1 MNNIHATAII
11 GNRVSIGKGNY
22 IGPNVIIEGD
32 CEIGNNNWI
41 GPGTYIG
48 VAPELRTFNH
58 FDKVELDLF
67 KVRIGSEN
75 VIRENCVVQSSVDG
89 ETAIGDGNFLM
100 SGCHVSHDCKIGNQV
115 TLAQKVILAGYSFIQ
130 DNANVG
136 SGAIIRQRLV
146 IGQYS
151 MVGMGSL
158 VTKNLPPFGL
168 YYGSPCKYV
177 RPNEKRV
184 SELQVFSDD
193 FYKFIG
199 LSSTDWPN
207 DVPTQIIAILKDFES
222 KVGLI

>member
-1 MNNIHATAII
+1 MNNIHETAII

-32 CEIGNNNWI
+32 CEIGNNNWF

-58 FDKVELDLF
+58 FDRVELDLF

-115 TLAQKVILAGYSFIQ
+115 TLAQKVILAGYSVIQ
-130 DNANVG
+130 DNTNVG

-168 YYGSPCKYV
+168 YYGGPCRYV
-177 RPNEKRV
+177 RPNEKGV
-184 SELQVFSDD
+184 SKLQMFSDD